1 LKQLSVE
8 ELMDIEVTSV
18 SKRLEK
24 LSEAPAAIQ
33 VITGEEIRRSGA
45 SSIPEALRLA
55 ETLDVSQKNAHEWVI
70 SARGFSSDVG
80 NKLLVLIDGRTVY
93 TPLFSGVFWDRQ
105 DYLLEDIDRIEVI
118 SGPGG
123 TLWGANA
130 VNGVINIVTKDAGD
144 SQGALLDATVGTAD
158 MKVMGRYG
166 FSPWEGGALRL
177 YAQASHANDASPLS
191 ALDTSRTGWARNQGG
206 FRLDQKLDSDAVTLQ
221 GDVYA
226 NSTPATDSK
235 RNRGYD
241 LTGRWT
247 RDLASGSSLL
257 GANRIRP
264 LLVTS
269 AQRVNIPG
277 LKEVPALA
285 ESGLKGMEIDQWWAL
300 VAPAT
305 TPLEL
310 IERLRR
316 EAIAALDHASV
327 KERMA
332 VLGVQLKGSTTGE
345 LRAFM
350 RSEAERWQKVAHGIG
365 LQPQ

>member
-1 LKQLSVE
+1 MHAMQRRAFLAAGSAAVLFAATAQRAWAAFPDKPIKLIVPWAAGGSTDAIARAMAQRMSQTIGSSVIVDNRPGAAGQIGTE
-8 ELMDIEVTSV
+8 AAAKAAPDGYTLAIVELPHAI
-18 SKRLEK
+18 
-24 LSEAPAAIQ
+24 APAVTARLPYDLLRDFTPVTMIGTSPLVFFAGMDNDSRDFKTFVKTAAARPMPPAIAH
-33 VITGEEIRRSGA
+33 SGA
-45 SSIPEALRLA
+45 GTVSHLA
-55 ETLDVSQKNAHEWVI
+55 AE
-70 SARGFSSDVG
+70 
-80 NKLLVLIDGRTVY
+80 LL
-93 TPLFSGVFWDRQ
+93 
-105 DYLLEDIDRIEVI
+105 
-118 SGPGG
+118 
-123 TLWGANA
+123 A
-130 VNGVINIVTKDAGD
+130 
-144 SQGALLDATVGTAD
+144 
-158 MKVMGRYG
+158 
-166 FSPWEGGALRL
+166 
-177 YAQASHANDASPLS
+177 
-191 ALDTSRTGWARNQGG
+191 SRTGIRFNMVPYRGSAPA
-206 FRLDQKLDSDAVTLQ
+206 LT
-221 GDVYA
+221 DVA
-226 NSTPATDSK
+226 AGTVAGHFAT
-235 RNRGYD
+235 
-241 LTGRWT
+241 
-247 RDLASGSSLL
+247 LASGSSLL

-269 AQRVNIPG
+269 AQRVNIPE

>member
-1 LKQLSVE
+1 MPTMHRRAFLATGSTLLLAAAQPAWAAFPERPIKLVVPWAAGGSTDAIARAMAQRMSQTIGSPVIVDNRPGAAGMIGTDAAAKAAPDGYTIAIVE
-8 ELMDIEVTSV
+8 LPHAI
-18 SKRLEK
+18 
-24 LSEAPAAIQ
+24 APAVTARLPYDLLRDFTPVTMIGTSPLVFFAGMEDDSKDFRTFLKTSAAKSSPPAIAH
-33 VITGEEIRRSGA
+33 SGA
-45 SSIPEALRLA
+45 GTVSHLA
-55 ETLDVSQKNAHEWVI
+55 AEMLA
-70 SARGFSSDVG
+70 
-80 NKLLVLIDGRTVY
+80 
-93 TPLFSGVFWDRQ
+93 
-105 DYLLEDIDRIEVI
+105 
-118 SGPGG
+118 
-123 TLWGANA
+123 
-130 VNGVINIVTKDAGD
+130 
-144 SQGALLDATVGTAD
+144 
-158 MKVMGRYG
+158 
-166 FSPWEGGALRL
+166 
-177 YAQASHANDASPLS
+177 
-191 ALDTSRTGWARNQGG
+191 SRTKIRFNMVPYRGSAPA
-206 FRLDQKLDSDAVTLQ
+206 LT
-221 GDVYA
+221 DVA
-226 NSTPATDSK
+226 AGTVAGHFAT
-235 RNRGYD
+235 
-241 LTGRWT
+241 
-247 RDLASGSSLL
+247 LASGASLL

-269 AQRVNIPG
+269 SQRVNIPG
-277 LKEVPALA
+277 LQNVPGLA

>member
-1 LKQLSVE
+1 MHAMQRRAFLAAGSAAALFAATAQRAWAAFPDKPIKLIVPWAAGGSTDAIARAMAQRMSQTIGSSVIVDNRPGAAGQIGTE
-8 ELMDIEVTSV
+8 AAAKAAPDGYTLAIVELPHAI
-18 SKRLEK
+18 
-24 LSEAPAAIQ
+24 APAVTARLPYDLLRDFTPVTMIGTSPLVFFAGMDNDSRDFKTFVKTAAARPMPPAIAH
-33 VITGEEIRRSGA
+33 SGA
-45 SSIPEALRLA
+45 GTVSHLA
-55 ETLDVSQKNAHEWVI
+55 AE
-70 SARGFSSDVG
+70 
-80 NKLLVLIDGRTVY
+80 LL
-93 TPLFSGVFWDRQ
+93 
-105 DYLLEDIDRIEVI
+105 
-118 SGPGG
+118 
-123 TLWGANA
+123 A
-130 VNGVINIVTKDAGD
+130 
-144 SQGALLDATVGTAD
+144 
-158 MKVMGRYG
+158 
-166 FSPWEGGALRL
+166 
-177 YAQASHANDASPLS
+177 
-191 ALDTSRTGWARNQGG
+191 SRTGIRFNMVPYRGSAPA
-206 FRLDQKLDSDAVTLQ
+206 LT
-221 GDVYA
+221 DVA
-226 NSTPATDSK
+226 AGTVAGHFAT
-235 RNRGYD
+235 
-241 LTGRWT
+241 
-247 RDLASGSSLL
+247 LASGSSLL

-332 VLGVQLKGSTTGE
+332 VLGVQLKGSTAGE

>member
-1 LKQLSVE
+1 MHAMQRRAFLAAGSAAALFAATAQRAWAAFPDKPIKLIVPWAAGGSTDAIARAMAQRMSQTIGSSVIVDNRPGAAGQIGTE
-8 ELMDIEVTSV
+8 AAAKAAPDGYTLAIVELPHAI
-18 SKRLEK
+18 
-24 LSEAPAAIQ
+24 APAVTARLPYDLLRDFTPVTMIGTSPLVFFAGMDNDSRDFKTFVKTAAARPMPPAIAH
-33 VITGEEIRRSGA
+33 SGA
-45 SSIPEALRLA
+45 GTVSHLA
-55 ETLDVSQKNAHEWVI
+55 AE
-70 SARGFSSDVG
+70 
-80 NKLLVLIDGRTVY
+80 LL
-93 TPLFSGVFWDRQ
+93 
-105 DYLLEDIDRIEVI
+105 
-118 SGPGG
+118 
-123 TLWGANA
+123 A
-130 VNGVINIVTKDAGD
+130 
-144 SQGALLDATVGTAD
+144 
-158 MKVMGRYG
+158 
-166 FSPWEGGALRL
+166 
-177 YAQASHANDASPLS
+177 
-191 ALDTSRTGWARNQGG
+191 SRTGIRFNMVPYRGSAPA
-206 FRLDQKLDSDAVTLQ
+206 LT
-221 GDVYA
+221 DVA
-226 NSTPATDSK
+226 AGTVAGHFAT
-235 RNRGYD
+235 
-241 LTGRWT
+241 
-247 RDLASGSSLL
+247 LASGSSLL

>member
-1 LKQLSVE
+1 MQRRAFLAAGSAAALFA
-8 ELMDIEVTSV
+8 
-18 SKRLEK
+18 
-24 LSEAPAAIQ
+24 APAQRAWAAFPDKPIKLIVPWAAGGSTDAIARAMAQ
-33 VITGEEIRRSGA
+33 RMSQTIGSSVIVDNRPGAAGQIGTEAAAKAAPDGYTLAIVELPHAIAPAVTARLPYDLLRDFTPVTMIGTSPLVFFAGMDNDSRDFKTFVKTAAARPMPPAIAHSGA
-45 SSIPEALRLA
+45 GTVSHLA
-55 ETLDVSQKNAHEWVI
+55 AE
-70 SARGFSSDVG
+70 
-80 NKLLVLIDGRTVY
+80 LL
-93 TPLFSGVFWDRQ
+93 
-105 DYLLEDIDRIEVI
+105 
-118 SGPGG
+118 
-123 TLWGANA
+123 A
-130 VNGVINIVTKDAGD
+130 
-144 SQGALLDATVGTAD
+144 
-158 MKVMGRYG
+158 
-166 FSPWEGGALRL
+166 
-177 YAQASHANDASPLS
+177 
-191 ALDTSRTGWARNQGG
+191 SRTGIRFNMVPYRGSAPA
-206 FRLDQKLDSDAVTLQ
+206 LT
-221 GDVYA
+221 DVA
-226 NSTPATDSK
+226 AGTVAGHFAT
-235 RNRGYD
+235 
-241 LTGRWT
+241 
-247 RDLASGSSLL
+247 LASGSSLL